1 MRLICRWQHV
11 IRAGTASAGCQC
23 SKLPN
28 EPKARR
34 RTRTGERTKGSE
46 LRLLHPRTTGTE
58 ITKRTQAGS
67 GKANTWEKEGLHSR
81 KSNQGN
87 GSRAGMRRRVAEKR
101 ANKTRMGR
109 VTRQGRR
116 FTHYRPVQIVCRFV
130 SQAKRS
136 VNVGQPGRAISH
148 NAFSGALLRE
158 DENTSRRSAASRKG
172 LIGIYPTSF
181 RKAAVHGRNLLQ
193 PDLRPSFGHFCAGI
207 ESDST
212 MCGLPSVVRG

>member
-1 MRLICRWQHV
+1 MAARNPRWN
-11 IRAGTASAGCQC
+11 GWMP
-23 SKLPN
+23 KL
-28 EPKARR
+28 K
-34 RTRTGERTKGSE
+34 
-46 LRLLHPRTTGTE
+46 
-58 ITKRTQAGS
+58 ITKRTQGA
-67 GKANTWEKEGLHSR
+67 AADADRREDEGLRASPPPSPHNRHQNYETNPSWLGESKHVGEGMPPLPR
-81 KSNQGN
+81 IDRGN
-87 GSRAGMRRRVAEKR
+87 REPGGMWRQVAVQR
-101 ANKTRMGR
+101 GNKTRMGR